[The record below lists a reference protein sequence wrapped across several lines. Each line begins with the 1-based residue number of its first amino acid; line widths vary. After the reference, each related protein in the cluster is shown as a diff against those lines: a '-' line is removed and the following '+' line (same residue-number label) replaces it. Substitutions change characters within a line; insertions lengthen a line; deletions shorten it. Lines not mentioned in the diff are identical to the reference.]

1 MNSSKQLN
9 EALRKIRALE
19 ERVNTLTS
27 EMKSLKTQ
35 GKQSGNITYSAQIDE
50 QLMTAADNGERV
62 IFK

>member
-1 MNSSKQLN
+1 MDSTKQLN

-19 ERVNTLTS
+19 GRVNALTS

-35 GKQSGNITYSAQIDE
+35 LGRSGKIDSAQIDE

>member
-1 MNSSKQLN
+1 MDSTKQLN

-19 ERVNTLTS
+19 GRVNTLTS
-27 EMKSLKTQ
+27 EMKSLKTRAEKT
-35 GKQSGNITYSAQIDE
+35 GKITYSAQIDE